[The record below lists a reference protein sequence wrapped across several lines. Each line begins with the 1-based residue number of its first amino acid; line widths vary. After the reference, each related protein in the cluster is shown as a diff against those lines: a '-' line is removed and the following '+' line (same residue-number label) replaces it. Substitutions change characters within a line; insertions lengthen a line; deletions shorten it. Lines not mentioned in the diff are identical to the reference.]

1 MQNHNPYRDRS
12 VLIRL
17 LGGAMLVVG
26 VAASLIGPMEVY
38 TYNLFTEGGRFHYE
52 GFNFGSL
59 MFGNIT
65 IQVAG
70 YYLIAAL
77 AIVLGAGHLALRR
90 WVRKLVLTLVAVWLV
105 LGLPLAIVA
114 FLMLLT
120 AKDLPPS
127 SLPFLIVSFVL
138 VYPILPLLLRHFYHS
153 RDVETTF
160 AAHDPREGW
169 LEETPLRILV
179 LSSLL
184 ICFGLALHVPML
196 FNGLFP
202 LFTGFLSGLEG
213 LQALGL
219 SALLM
224 AFLAWGVLVRK
235 LWAWWGALMLLG
247 FLLLSAIAAFL
258 TTDPASIWARTHFAP
273 LEMEM
278 VQNMPL
284 QGYMLA
290 LFAGGPVLI
299 TMILL
304 ATSRRFFTTQRQPE
318 IA

>member
-1 MQNHNPYRDRS
+1 MVNHNPYRDRS
-12 VLIRL
+12 KLIRL
-17 LGGAMLVVG
+17 LGSAMLVVG
-26 VAASLIGPMEVY
+26 VAAALIGPMEVY

-52 GFNFGSL
+52 GFKFGSL

-77 AIVLGAGHLALRR
+77 GLVLGAGHLAVRR
-90 WVRKLVLTLVAVWLV
+90 WARRLALTLLAVWLV
-105 LGLPLAIVA
+105 MGLPLAIVA

-127 SLPFLIVSFVL
+127 GLPFLIASFVL
-138 VYPILPLLLRHFYHS
+138 VYPILPLLLSLFYRS
-153 RDVETTF
+153 RDIEATF
-160 AAHDPREGW
+160 AAHDPRAGW
-169 LEETPLRILV
+169 FEETPMRILV
-179 LSSLL
+179 LGSLL
-184 ICFGLALHVPML
+184 ICYALALHVPML

-202 LFTGFLSGLEG
+202 LFTRFLSGLQG

-224 AFLAWGVLVRK
+224 AFLAWGVLARNM
-235 LWAWWGALMLLG
+235 WAWWGALAFLG
-247 FLLLSAIAAFL
+247 FLLLSAVAAFM
-258 TTDPASIWARTHFAP
+258 TTTPASIWALTHFAP
-273 LEMEM
+273 LEMEIA
-278 VQNMPL
+278 QNMPL

-290 LFAGGPVLI
+290 LFAGGPVLV
-299 TMILL
+299 TWILL

-318 IA
+318 VA